1 MLTFTGA
8 EGNFRSEN
16 VRNKTDQGML
26 SHLAGRDVSS
36 TETSR
41 RSSDPG
47 PVQCSV
53 LSLTVMQSLYDN
65 LISLMVSS
73 ESLFIKD

>member
-1 MLTFTGA
+1 MGA
-8 EGNFRSEN
+8 DGKFRSGK
-16 VRNKTDQGML
+16 VRDKTYRGMS
-26 SHLAGRDVSS
+26 SHLAGWDVSS

-41 RSSDPG
+41 HNSDPG
-47 PVQCSV
+47 PIQRSV

-73 ESLFIKD
+73 KSLFIKD

>member
-1 MLTFTGA
+1 M
-8 EGNFRSEN
+8 
-16 VRNKTDQGML
+16 ML
-26 SHLAGRDVSS
+26 SHLAGWDVSS

-41 RSSDPG
+41 RGSDPG
-47 PVQCSV
+47 PVQRCV

-65 LISLMVSS
+65 LISLTVSS